1 MNGSTDAAPPGQWT
15 ADELMHGKAGEVSP
29 PTSPNGS
36 ATSATASVKKS
47 GRFSMKSMK
56 SSGKKSADPMDW
68 GMPGHM
74 TKEEVDVF
82 VSQAMFCT
90 HKKMPPFFYG
100 SLFDFFFL

>member
-36 ATSATASVKKS
+36 ATSATASMKKS

-56 SSGKKSADPMDW
+56 SSAKKSADPMDW

-82 VSQAMFCT
+82 VSHVLCT
-90 HKKMPPFFYG
+90 HKKMPPFFMG
-100 SLFDFFFL
+100 HCLILSSVK